1 MHDADA
7 SAPRAPPPRRKEEVM
22 QTVSTAL
29 ALILALAAP
38 ATVGAQMPVTHTET
52 TQVTATID
60 AIDHDF
66 RLVTLKPKNG
76 EPVTVH
82 AGPDIKR
89 FDELKVG
96 DTVTFRYQESIV
108 YKVTKP
114 GAPGTAAVPEG
125 PVIAHGKGKR
135 PGGTITQTQ
144 KATVTIKAIDPKVP
158 AVTVQT
164 ADGGTSTY
172 RVEDK
177 GAIKDLKAGDK
188 VEITYTEAVLI
199 DVK

>member
-1 MHDADA
+1 M
-7 SAPRAPPPRRKEEVM
+7 R
-22 QTVSTAL
+22 TVLMTFAGLTAL
-29 ALILALAAP
+29 AVAP
-38 ATVGAQMPVTHTET
+38 VLAQMPVTQTET
-52 TQVTATID
+52 TQVTATIE

-66 RLVTLKPKNG
+66 RLVTLKPKG
-76 EPVTVH
+76 EEPVTVH
-82 AGPDIKR
+82 AGPEIKR

-108 YKVTKP
+108 YKLAKP
-114 GAPGTAAVPEG
+114 GAPGSAAVPEG
-125 PVIAHGKGKR
+125 PVITHGKGAK

-144 KATVTIKAIDPKVP
+144 KATVTIKAIDAKVP
-158 AVTVQT
+158 AITVLT
-164 ADGGTSTY
+164 DTGGTSTF

-177 GAIKDLKAGDK
+177 GAIKGLKAGDK

>member
-1 MHDADA
+1 M
-7 SAPRAPPPRRKEEVM
+7 R
-22 QTVSTAL
+22 TVLMSFAI
-29 ALILALAAP
+29 AFAGMLALAAP
-38 ATVGAQMPVTHTET
+38 AAAQMPVTQTEV
-52 TQVTATID
+52 TQVTATIE

-66 RLVTLKPKNG
+66 RLVTLKPKGG

-89 FDELKVG
+89 FAELKVG

-108 YKVTKP
+108 YKVRKP
-114 GAPGTAAVPEG
+114 GAPGTAAVPDG
-125 PVIAHGKGKR
+125 PVIAHGKGPR
-135 PGGTITQTQ
+135 PGGTVTQTQ

-164 ADGGTSTY
+164 ADGGTSTF